1 MGLVKNLL
9 IMIFILVFSFGLVG
23 VPYFINNDKKIGPKK
38 GDISNFYIMVIS
50 LFLFFGMPFCAFK
63 MKDKLIDNKK
73 LFIPIIILFSASVF
87 LFVYG
92 YSNISKEVD
101 ENIKGTE
108 KNVEDVAEDVAEDVV
123 EKEEEM
129 SGVMKI
135 NLVITVLF
143 LIAIV
148 FSLYIKKYK
157 WAGISFGAGGFII
170 SLVNTV
176 NYFIEN
182 SDNYEDSG
190 AGRWSVVMVISTL
203 ISPIL
208 FKFGGPLKG
217 KKEIF
222 MFSGSLLISYLIWTI
237 GISPT
242 VSNIYD
248 LDKQYILFDDYVR
261 RILDSSYSRLE
272 DMGTAQKNRFYFRT
286 ILLGL
291 FYFGTPVLILKK
303 IKKINLLPAFYPVWL
318 FVLFPLIS
326 TFFTHDCVQALE
338 PEEGYDLY
346 YTLNNIIKLHTFQ
359 KVDEEVE

>member
-1 MGLVKNLL
+1 MGLKKDLL
-9 IMIFILVFSFGLVG
+9 IMILILVISLGIVG
-23 VPYFINNDKKIGPKK
+23 GPYYYNNDKFGPKK
-38 GDISNFYIMVIS
+38 GDKINFSIMVIS
-50 LFLFFGMPFCAFK
+50 LILFFGMFFGAFK
-63 MKDKLIDNKK
+63 MKDKLKDNKK
-73 LFIPIIILFSASVF
+73 LFIPIIIFFVCIVGLF
-87 LFVYG
+87 LYG

-101 ENIKGTE
+101 KNIKGTE
-108 KNVEDVAEDVAEDVV
+108 KNVEDVAEDV
-123 EKEEEM
+123 EEM

-170 SLVNTV
+170 SLVNIV

-190 AGRWSVVMVISTL
+190 AGRWSVFMAILTL

-248 LDKQYILFDDYVR
+248 DPKQYILFGDYVR

-272 DMGTAQKNRFYFRT
+272 DMGAAQKNRFYFRT
-286 ILLGL
+286 LLL
-291 FYFGTPVLILKK
+291 AIFYFVTPIFILKK

-326 TFFTHDCVQALE
+326 TFFSHDCVQDLE

-346 YTLNNIIKLHTFQ
+346 YTLDNILKLHTFH